1 MENSN
6 KRPLEDGCEYSHAET
21 KKPKASEVTTTISS
35 PKSSKEIVGFQD
47 LSDDVIMYLFKYLSH
62 DNLAK
67 MALIC
72 PNLLRVSHDWTL
84 WKKPRFENYEKSME
98 DVYLSYLKEDTTE
111 LYISCND
118 VPSSDNSVSHKFLIQ
133 LETKCPELLHLTL
146 TNQVFDAGEI
156 SVKIL
161 HRKLK
166 TLTID
171 NTTIENIP
179 DSSSY
184 LCGINN
190 ACPDLE
196 RIIMTNNDWFLP
208 NCLYALAK
216 LERLHYLSL
225 AGCKQFKDCIPYA
238 SITAITGF
246 KSLQTLDLR
255 FTPVSDHELVC
266 FQRLTTLKNVLLESP
281 EYMNHERDATITD
294 LGLAG
299 FCTATFEFHYPYIQ
313 ILIDRRGGVNLRR
326 VHERND
332 NVDRCSIETLYVR
345 NYPKVT
351 DAFLKTA
358 VRTCPY
364 LKSLDITGSCCT
376 SAEIEYYKAN
386 RPSTK
391 VIC

>member
-1 MENSN
+1 MENSY
-6 KRPLEDGCEYSHAET
+6 KRPLENGCQYLYTET
-21 KKPKASEVTTTISS
+21 KKPKASQVTTTTSH

-84 WKKPRFENYEKSME
+84 WKKPKFEKFEKSME

-111 LYISCND
+111 LLISCND
-118 VPSSDNSVSHKFLIQ
+118 VPSSDFSVSHKFLIQ

-146 TNQVFDAGEI
+146 TNQVFDAREI

-166 TLTID
+166 MLTID

-184 LCGINN
+184 LCDINN

-196 RIIMTNNDWFLP
+196 QIIITNNGWFMP
-208 NCLYALAK
+208 NCLYALSK
-216 LERLHYLSL
+216 LERLLYLSL
-225 AGCKQFKDCIPYA
+225 AGCKQFKICIPYA
-238 SITAITGF
+238 GITAIIGF

-299 FCTATFEFHYPYIQ
+299 FCTTFEFLYPYIQ
-313 ILIDRRGGVNLRR
+313 ILIDRRNQVNLRR
-326 VHERND
+326 VHERC
-332 NVDRCSIETLYVR
+332 RIETLYVR

-358 VRTCPY
+358 VRTCPE
-364 LKSLDITGSCCT
+364 LKMLDITGSCCT
-376 SAEIEYYKAN
+376 LAEIENFKAN
-386 RPSTK
+386 RPGTK

>member
-6 KRPLEDGCEYSHAET
+6 KRPLEDECQYLHTET
-21 KKPKASEVTTTISS
+21 KKPKASQVASTTSH
-35 PKSSKEIVGFQD
+35 PKSSKEIVGIED
-47 LSDDVIMYLFKYLSH
+47 LCDDIIVYLYKFLTH
-62 DNLAK
+62 DDLAK
-67 MALIC
+67 MALVSR
-72 PNLLRVSHDWTL
+72 NLFRISCDWTL
-84 WKKPRFENYEKSME
+84 WKKPKFEQYDKSME
-98 DVYLSYLKEDTTE
+98 YLYFAYLKNTTTE
-111 LYISCND
+111 IHISYDD
-118 VPSSDNSVSHKFLIQ
+118 VQSPGHSVSHNFLMQ
-133 LETKCPELLHLTL
+133 LETMCPELEHLTL
-146 TNQVFDAGEI
+146 RNQIFDANEI
-156 SVKIL
+156 NVRVL

-166 TLTID
+166 SLTID

-190 ACPDLE
+190 SCPDLE
-196 RIIMTNNDWFLP
+196 KVIMTNNDWFLP

-216 LERLHYLSL
+216 LERLRYLSL

-246 KSLQTLDLR
+246 KSLHTLDLR
-255 FTPVSDHELVC
+255 FTPISDHELVC
-266 FQRLTTLKNVLLESP
+266 FQRLTSLKSVLLESP
-281 EYMNHERDATITD
+281 SYMNHERDATITD

-299 FCTATFEFHYPYIQ
+299 FCTVAFEFHYPYIQ

-326 VHERND
+326 VQ
-332 NVDRCSIETLYVR
+332 DRHGDLNRCNIETLCVR

-358 VRTCPY
+358 ARNCPH

-376 SAEIEYYKAN
+376 LEEIEYYKAS
-386 RPSTK
+386 RPRTK
-391 VIC
+391 VIS

>member
-1 MENSN
+1 MDNSS
-6 KRPLEDGCEYSHAET
+6 KRPLEDGCQYSRVKT
-21 KKPKASEVTTTISS
+21 KKPIESQVTTTTSRPESS
-35 PKSSKEIVGFQD
+35 REIVGFQD

-84 WKKPRFENYEKSME
+84 WKKPRFEKFEKAME
-98 DVYLSYLKEDTTE
+98 DVYLSYLKENTTE
-111 LYISCND
+111 LFISCND
-118 VPSSDNSVSHKFLIQ
+118 VPSSDNSVSQKFLKQ

-146 TNQVFDAGEI
+146 TNQVIDAGEI

-166 TLTID
+166 MLTID

-179 DSSSY
+179 NRTSY
-184 LCGINN
+184 LCEINI
-190 ACPDLE
+190 ACPNLE
-196 RIIMTNNDWFLP
+196 RIILTNNDWFLP
-208 NCLYALAK
+208 NCLYPLSR
-216 LERLHYLSL
+216 LEHLLHLSL
-225 AGCKQFKDCIPYA
+225 AGCKRFKDCIPYA
-238 SITAITGF
+238 SITAVTGF
-246 KSLQTLDLR
+246 KSLKTLDLR
-255 FTPVSDHELVC
+255 LTPVSDRELVC
-266 FQRLTTLKNVLLESP
+266 FQTLTTLKNVLLESP

-313 ILIDRRGGVNLRR
+313 ILIDIRGGVNLRR
-326 VHERND
+326 VHE
-332 NVDRCSIETLYVR
+332 RCSIETLYVR

-351 DAFLKTA
+351 DEFLKTA
-358 VRTCPY
+358 VRTGPY

-386 RPSTK
+386 RPDTK